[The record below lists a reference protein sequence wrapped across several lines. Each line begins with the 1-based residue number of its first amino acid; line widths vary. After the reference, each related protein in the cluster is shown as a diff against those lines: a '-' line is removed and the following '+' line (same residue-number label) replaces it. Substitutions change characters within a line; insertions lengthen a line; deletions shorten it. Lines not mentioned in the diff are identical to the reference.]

1 MTILRILLGTMLKIM
16 LKKSLLSALVV
27 GVLSGCSG
35 EQSTANDVDEHPA
48 TGSFNDSTKPKKIA
62 SKPCSKYNLKFYEG
76 DERDFKQ
83 GLIRLGSDRSDAKV
97 EINGR
102 KVAILGF
109 RGQAEEYINYS
120 MYRGISNDKKIEK
133 NGSTLSII
141 TETQIIICFRKN
153 VIAVKQLIENVRAR
167 GALSK
172 SQHLTK
178 QWIWKVGE

>member
-1 MTILRILLGTMLKIM
+1 M

-35 EQSTANDVDEHPA
+35 ESEGEQPAAEKVDDHPA
-48 TGSFNDSTKPKKIA
+48 TSSFNESTKPKKIA

-76 DERDFKQ
+76 DEREFNKN
-83 GLIRLGSDRSDAKV
+83 LIRLGQDRSDAKI

-102 KVAILGF
+102 QVAILGF

-120 MYRGISNDKKIEK
+120 MYRGISHDKKIEK
-133 NGSTLSII
+133 NGASLSVI

-167 GALSK
+167 GALTK
-172 SQHLTK
+172 SQSLTK
-178 QWIWKVGE
+178 QWIWTVEE